1 VKHPPAARRLEQLS
15 ATYGLGDGE
24 RAALAA
30 LVAALADEAA
40 PTTVHDPR
48 RAVDVHVADALVAL
62 TLPEVRSARRLADL
76 GAGPGVPALVLAAAL
91 PEARVFA
98 VESANRKCAFLEA
111 TVTSMGL
118 ANVEVV
124 HARAEEWTEGI
135 GAMDVV
141 CVRAVAALPVVVE
154 YAAPLLREG
163 GALVAWKGAVEDAER
178 ADGDFAAEATGL
190 EAVEVR
196 AVEPF
201 PSSDRRTLHLY
212 RKVAA
217 TPDRYPRRAGMAT
230 KRPLSAKKHT

>member
-15 ATYGLGDGE
+15 ALYALDDGV

-30 LVAALADEAA
+30 LVAALSEEAA
-40 PTTVHDPR
+40 PTTIHDPR
-48 RAVDVHVADALVAL
+48 RAVDVHVAGALIAL
-62 TLPEVRSARRLADL
+62 TLPEVRSALRLADL

-91 PEARVFA
+91 PGARVAA
-98 VESANRKCAFLEA
+98 VESANRKCAFIEA
-111 TVTSMGL
+111 TAARMGL
-118 ANVEVV
+118 ANVDVV
-124 HARAEEWTEGI
+124 HSRAEEWEAGLA
-135 GAMDVV
+135 AMDVV

-163 GALVAWKGAVEDAER
+163 GTLVAWKGAVEAPER
-178 ADGDFAAEATGL
+178 ADGAFAAHATGL

-201 PSSDRRTLHLY
+201 PSSDRRTLHLF
-212 RKVAA
+212 RKVAP

-230 KRPLSAKKHT
+230 KRPLSAKK